1 MLKDLLKPEIEEL
14 IKQKDWRSLK
24 QVLSNWPGPDTA
36 DLLES
41 LEQDDM
47 FIVFRL
53 LPRQLAADVFSELD
67 VDKQT
72 DLLQQI
78 SNERIR
84 DIISE
89 LAPDDRTELFE
100 ELPGKIT
107 QRILNL
113 LPLEDRKETLQL
125 LGYPEDSV
133 GRLMTPDYVAIRAN
147 WTISEALSHI
157 RKHGRDAE
165 TINMVYVV
173 DENGHLINDI
183 PLRRLILADPQ
194 QQVESIMD
202 KKFIAISASEDQ
214 EQGIKIIKQY
224 NLVALPV
231 VDSENVLLGIVTVDD
246 ILDVLE
252 EEVTEDVH
260 KGAGV
265 APLDMSYS
273 AVSAWRLY
281 RKRIVWLLLL
291 AFAGFLSG
299 NVIAAFEET
308 IGTIIALAFFIPVL
322 IGTGGN
328 TGTQSATLIIR
339 AIATGDLTLK
349 KWFSVMKKELLVG
362 ILLGASLGLV
372 LYLWS
377 YFWKGN
383 PEISLV
389 VGISVVAIAL
399 CANLVGS
406 LLPIVL
412 TKLKLDPA
420 IVSSPLIT
428 TIMDVTGLLIYFSI
442 AIWLLKG

>member
-24 QVLSNWPGPDTA
+24 QVLSTWPEPDVA

-41 LEQDDM
+41 LSREDM
-47 FIVFRL
+47 AILFRL
-53 LPRQLAADVFSELD
+53 LPRQFAADVFSELD
-67 VDKQT
+67 VDRQT
-72 DLLQQI
+72 ALLQQI

-84 DIISE
+84 DIITE

-107 QRILNL
+107 QRILIL
-113 LPLEDRKETLQL
+113 LPLDDRRETLQL

-133 GRLMTPDYVAIRAN
+133 GRLMTPDYVAIRSD
-147 WTISEALSHI
+147 WTIQKSLRYI
-157 RKHGRDAE
+157 RKYGRDAE

-173 DENGHLINDI
+173 DEKGHLIDDI
-183 PLRRLILADPQ
+183 PLRRLILANPQ
-194 QQVESIMD
+194 HKVESIMD
-202 KKFIAISASEDQ
+202 RKFIAISASEDQ
-214 EQGIKIIKQY
+214 EQGVMIIRQY

-231 VDSENVLLGIVTVDD
+231 IDSENVLLGIVTVDD

-252 EEVTEDVH
+252 YEVTEDVH

-265 APLDMSYS
+265 TPLDMSYS

-281 RKRIVWLLLL
+281 HKRIVWLLLL

-299 NVIAAFEET
+299 NVIAAFEKT

-322 IGTGGN
+322 IDTGGN

-349 KWFSVMKKELLVG
+349 KWFSVMKKEILVG
-362 ILLGASLGLV
+362 ILLGASLGAV

-412 TKLKLDPA
+412 IKLKLDPA
-420 IVSSPLIT
+420 VVSSPLIT

-442 AIWLLKG
+442 AIWLLNG